1 MKKLFLTIGCILAL
15 FLTTSAYAISPRTFA
30 MPGLY
35 FDGTTANCSV
45 EVASDYSTDK
55 INVVMTLWS
64 GRTSIASWNKSG
76 SGYVELIEDAEVSKG
91 KEYELTVDVTINSKV
106 YPVTS
111 ISKKCE

>member
-1 MKKLFLTIGCILAL
+1 MKKHFLAIGCILAL

-45 EVASDYSTDK
+45 EVRANYSTDK
-55 INVVMTLWS
+55 INIVMTLWD
-64 GRTSIASWNKSG
+64 GHTSIASWSKSG
-76 SGYVELIEDAEVSKG
+76 SGYVELFGDTEVSKG
-91 KEYELTVDVTINSKV
+91 KEYELTADVTINSKV